1 MLSALVFGD
10 QSMSGTYMAI
20 SAVGVGFLIM
30 VYLLVAPQPDKKKQP
45 PPQQQKSKKKSNGA

>member
-1 MLSALVFGD
+1 MLPALVFGD

-30 VYLLVAPQPDKKKQP
+30 VYLLIAPQPDKKKQP
-45 PPQQQKSKKKSNGA
+45 PPQQQKSKKK